1 MIHKTSRHIVDEY
14 FHKILIIELVLRV
27 KTVEKIGLE
36 NASRN
41 SIKRRWLYE
50 AMTPQNIFEK
60 LKCFRVLQA
69 KYLHIPIFY

>member
-14 FHKILIIELVLRV
+14 FHNILIIELVLRV

-36 NASRN
+36 NALRN
-41 SIKRRWLYE
+41 SIKRRWLSE
-50 AMTPQNIFEK
+50 AMTLQNIFEK
-60 LKCFRVLQA
+60 LNCFRVSLA